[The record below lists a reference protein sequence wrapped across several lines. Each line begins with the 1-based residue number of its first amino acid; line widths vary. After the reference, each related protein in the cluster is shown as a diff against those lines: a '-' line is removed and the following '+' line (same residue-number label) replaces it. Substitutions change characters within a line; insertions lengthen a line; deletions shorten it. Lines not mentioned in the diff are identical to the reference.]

1 MGLTWGL
8 VVLGTTPL
16 VVFLTFLG
24 VLACSVSFGGLL
36 EEGRILARL
45 ASLSTSSL
53 ETISALGLEVLEG
66 PEVQMAGG

>member
-1 MGLTWGL
+1 M
-8 VVLGTTPL
+8 
-16 VVFLTFLG
+16 
-24 VLACSVSFGGLL
+24 SFGGLL